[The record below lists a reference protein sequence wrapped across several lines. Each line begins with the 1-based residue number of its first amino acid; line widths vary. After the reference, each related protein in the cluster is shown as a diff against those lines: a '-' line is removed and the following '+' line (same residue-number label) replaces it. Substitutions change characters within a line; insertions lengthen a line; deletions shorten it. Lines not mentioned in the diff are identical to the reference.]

1 MILLE
6 LGPLAFVSSL
16 DSWNYSHFEAMMLE
30 QVLNRNFVLSY
41 LDEVRGY
48 LESVATNDEVRR
60 LFVESR
66 RGISED
72 VPQDLTLSESRV
84 LLEYVKEAQFNETQA
99 STGQK
104 TFVPAM
110 GRIKR

>member
-1 MILLE
+1 
-6 LGPLAFVSSL
+6 
-16 DSWNYSHFEAMMLE
+16 MLE

-60 LFVESR
+60 SFVESR

-72 VPQDLTLSESRV
+72 VAQDLSLSESRV

-104 TFVPAM
+104 TFVPAEERR
-110 GRIKR
+110 GDAATSLDDASFFSRSPIVSL